1 MKLCRKFKKEI
12 RNLMIL
18 LTEHCQVPNVEVT
31 KISDIRIHPT
41 IQKTGSLA
49 RTITDRC
56 YHPK

>member
-1 MKLCRKFKKEI
+1 MQKIQEKI
-12 RNLMIL
+12 RNLMLL